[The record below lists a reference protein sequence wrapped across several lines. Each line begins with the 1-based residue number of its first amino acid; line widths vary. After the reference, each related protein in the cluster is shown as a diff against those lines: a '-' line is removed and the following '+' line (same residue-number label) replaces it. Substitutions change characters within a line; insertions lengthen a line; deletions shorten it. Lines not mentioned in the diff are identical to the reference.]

1 MTQFLSA
8 LSVGLGSGAIYAL
21 VAIGFVMI
29 FKSTGVISFAQP
41 AFLMS
46 GAIIVSFLAPLM
58 GFYVGAILGVIAI
71 GVIALLVERLTI
83 RPMIG
88 KAVFI
93 VAIITVGLD
102 IVLRTIAGMFLGA
115 QPRSVGDPWG
125 TDVSVIAGVVIQHR
139 HVAAFVTAAVIVI
152 ALLLFFR
159 YSSVGLAMRAV
170 ASDQEAAMVQGVS
183 ASLIFALSWAMAG
196 TMAAIAGIFAATG
209 GPIGNQLWLV
219 ALIALPAIVIGGFD
233 SIGGA
238 IIGGLTIGVA
248 QAVVSTYHDQWFDGS
263 GLLPDLTTNLGP
275 LVPWIIMLAV
285 LLVRPHGLLGT
296 KEVERV

>member
-21 VAIGFVMI
+21 VAIGFVMV
-29 FKSTGVISFAQP
+29 FKATGVISFAQP

-46 GAIIVSFLAPLM
+46 GAVIVSFLAPMM
-58 GFYVGAILGVIAI
+58 GFYVGAVLGVIAI
-71 GVIALLVERLTI
+71 AVIALLVERATI

-88 KAVFI
+88 KAVFVI
-93 VAIITVGLD
+93 AVITVGLD
-102 IVLRTIAGMFLGA
+102 IVLRTIAGMFLGD

-125 TDVSVIAGVVIQHR
+125 NDVSVIAGVMVQHR
-139 HVAAFVTAAVIVI
+139 HVAAFITAAVIVI

-170 ASDQEAAMVQGVS
+170 ASDQEAAMAQGVS

-196 TMAAIAGIFAATG
+196 GLAAIAGIFAATG
-209 GPIGNQLWLV
+209 GPIGNTLWLV

-233 SIGGA
+233 SVGGA
-238 IIGGLTIGVA
+238 IIGGLTIGIA

-275 LVPWIIMLAV
+275 LMPWIIMLAV
-285 LLVRPHGLLGT
+285 LLVRPHGLFGT

>member
-8 LSVGLGSGAIYAL
+8 LSIGLGSGAIYAL

-29 FKSTGVISFAQP
+29 FKATGVISFAQP

-46 GAIIVSFLAPLM
+46 GAIIVSFLAPMM
-58 GFYVGAILGVIAI
+58 GFYVGAILGVVAI
-71 GVIALLVERLTI
+71 GVVALLVERLAI

-93 VAIITVGLD
+93 IAIITVGLD
-102 IVLRTIAGMFLGA
+102 IVIRTIAGMFLGT

-125 TDVSVIAGVVIQHR
+125 TDVWVVSGVIIQQR

-170 ASDQEAAMVQGVS
+170 ASDQEAAMAQGVS
-183 ASLIFALSWAMAG
+183 ASAIFALSWAMAG
-196 TMAAIAGIFAATG
+196 ALAAIAGIFAATG
-209 GPIGNQLWLV
+209 GPIGNTLWLV

-238 IIGGLTIGVA
+238 IIGGLTIGIA
-248 QAVVSTYHDQWFDGS
+248 QAVVSTYHNQWFDGD
-263 GLLPDLTTNLGP
+263 GVLPDLTTNLGP
-275 LVPWIIMLAV
+275 LMPWVIMLAV
-285 LLVRPHGLLGT
+285 LLVRPHGLFGT

>member
-58 GFYVGAILGVIAI
+58 GFYVGAILGVVAI
-71 GVIALLVERLTI
+71 GVIALLVERLSI

-93 VAIITVGLD
+93 IAIITVGLD

-115 QPRSVGDPWG
+115 QPRSVRDPWG
-125 TDVSVIAGVVIQHR
+125 TDVSVIAGVVVQHR
-139 HVAAFVTAAVIVI
+139 HIAAVVTATVIVI

-170 ASDQEAAMVQGVS
+170 ASDQEAAMAQGVS

-196 TMAAIAGIFAATG
+196 ALAAIAGIFAATG

-248 QAVVSTYHDQWFDGS
+248 QALVSPYHTQWFAGS
-263 GLLPDLTTNLGP
+263 GFLPDLTTNLGP
-275 LVPWIIMLAV
+275 LMPWIIMLAV
-285 LLVRPHGLLGT
+285 LLVRPHGLFGT

>member
-21 VAIGFVMI
+21 VAIGFVMV
-29 FKSTGVISFAQP
+29 FKATGVISFAQP

-46 GAIIVSFLAPLM
+46 GAVIVSFLAPLM

-71 GVIALLVERLTI
+71 SVVALLVERATI

-88 KAVFI
+88 KAVFVI
-93 VAIITVGLD
+93 AVITVGLD
-102 IVLRTIAGMFLGA
+102 IVLRTVAGMFLGS

-125 TDVSVIAGVVIQHR
+125 TDVSVIGGVIIQHR
-139 HVAAFVTAAVIVI
+139 HLAAFVTAAVIVI

-170 ASDQEAAMVQGVS
+170 ASDQEAAMAQGVS

-196 TMAAIAGIFAATG
+196 GLAAIAGIFAATG
-209 GPIGNQLWLV
+209 GPIGNTIWLV

-233 SIGGA
+233 SVGGA
-238 IIGGLTIGVA
+238 IIGGLTIGIA
-248 QAVVSTYHDQWFDGS
+248 QAIVSTYHDQWFDGS
-263 GLLPDLTTNLGP
+263 GVLPDLTTNLGP
-275 LVPWIIMLAV
+275 LMPWIIMLAV
-285 LLVRPHGLLGT
+285 LLVRPHGLFGT
-296 KEVERV
+296 KDVERV